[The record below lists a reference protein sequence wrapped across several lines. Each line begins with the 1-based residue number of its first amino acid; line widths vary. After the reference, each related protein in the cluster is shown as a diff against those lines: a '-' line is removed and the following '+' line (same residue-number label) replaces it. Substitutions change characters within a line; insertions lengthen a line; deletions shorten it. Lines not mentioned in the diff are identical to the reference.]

1 MSHSITVQLLVPV
14 RSACDRGSLEVFQ
27 SAFYLPPPRA
37 LNYLISSL
45 YKGPTLVLQVLVYQS
60 VIDVDSGITDK
71 SNDYFQD

>member
-1 MSHSITVQLLVPV
+1 
-14 RSACDRGSLEVFQ
+14 
-27 SAFYLPPPRA
+27 
-37 LNYLISSL
+37 L